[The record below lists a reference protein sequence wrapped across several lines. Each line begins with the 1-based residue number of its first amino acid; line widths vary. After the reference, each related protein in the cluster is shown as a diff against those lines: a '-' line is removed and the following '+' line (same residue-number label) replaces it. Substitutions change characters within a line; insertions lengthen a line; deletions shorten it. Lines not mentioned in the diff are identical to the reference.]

1 MESKIL
7 EPELLVIDAHGQYI
21 PQLFL
26 QGYSNYITNKDK
38 LQEYLKDVQDGP
50 DNEHYWDSWDF
61 LLNTMEFI
69 NDNGEKMEVGYLED
83 SCDLWAI
90 PEGYWEQQEQLNED
104 E

>member
-38 LQEYLKDVQDGP
+38 L
-50 DNEHYWDSWDF
+50 H
-61 LLNTMEFI
+61 
-69 NDNGEKMEVGYLED
+69 
-83 SCDLWAI
+83 
-90 PEGYWEQQEQLNED
+90 
-104 E
+104 